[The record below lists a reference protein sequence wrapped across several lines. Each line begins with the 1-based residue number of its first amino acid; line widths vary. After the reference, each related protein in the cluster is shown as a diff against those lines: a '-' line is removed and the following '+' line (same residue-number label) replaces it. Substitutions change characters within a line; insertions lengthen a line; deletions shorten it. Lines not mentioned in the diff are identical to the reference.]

1 MLIRLDKFMN
11 DLFNWEMKMKINIL
25 QHTTLLITNDY

>member
-11 DLFNWEMKMKINIL
+11 DLFNWEMKINIL
-25 QHTTLLITNDY
+25 QHTTLITNDY